1 MADDTSGRS
10 TEPASHG
17 RLWSKLRHL
26 IHFRMNG
33 ASLRDQIEDAIEDH
47 EDDPVQTRDSGD
59 DLTPDERQ
67 MVRNVLHVAE
77 CTVGDVAVPRSDIIA
92 IAESASFDEL
102 VATFVEAGHSRLPV
116 YRASLDEIV
125 GMIHVKDVFN
135 ILATGATRPR
145 EIAELIREPR
155 YVPASMGVLELLEE
169 MRRTRTHLAIVVDE
183 YSGTDGLATIEDLVE
198 EIVGEIEDEYDED
211 GPDLLIQTGEGAWEA
226 DARTPLD
233 EIAERVDPAL
243 AEGEG
248 DVDTVGGLAFMLAG
262 HVPEPGV
269 ELDHPSG
276 WRITVVDGDDRRIT
290 RVRLNRVIEATVGLG
305 SDG

>member
-1 MADDTSGRS
+1 
-10 TEPASHG
+10 
-17 RLWSKLRHL
+17 
-26 IHFRMNG
+26 
-33 ASLRDQIEDAIEDH
+33 
-47 EDDPVQTRDSGD
+47 
-59 DLTPDERQ
+59 
-67 MVRNVLHVAE
+67 
-77 CTVGDVAVPRSDIIA
+77 
-92 IAESASFDEL
+92 
-102 VATFVEAGHSRLPV
+102 
-116 YRASLDEIV
+116 
-125 GMIHVKDVFN
+125 
-135 ILATGATRPR
+135 
-145 EIAELIREPR
+145 
-155 YVPASMGVLELLEE
+155 MGVLELLEE